1 METLPKNI
9 ITFIKKRLDE
19 RFVFILIVLFL
30 FLRLYKLEQTFVYGL
45 DEEYL
50 ALYAQTIL
58 KDFHII
64 WIGVSAANVGY
75 YLGPGLVY
83 LTAIF
88 LGIGKSNP
96 LVLGYA
102 ATGMSLLGFFALM
115 FVSKE
120 LFGKRAAFF
129 TSALYLF
136 SPFAIFYDHKYWPV
150 LLPFVCIML
159 YYSIVR
165 LYKNPRYIFA
175 ISFFIAAGYHLHLT
189 LWIFW
194 PIIFFALWQNRKKI
208 RWIHWIVSGGIFLAI
223 TSPLLVFDIIH
234 NFDNILMPLRLVQN
248 LSEGPTH
255 TNHLWLFVETSS
267 KMWIVKSATQ
277 NVILSIILAL
287 TTICAFVTAGF
298 SSKNKKSF
306 QLLSII
312 SLIFTAS
319 FIFYPGPMQ
328 EYYATF
334 LLPFW
339 ALATGIFLSRLH
351 KLTALILLSFF
362 IGVNTYSFL
371 YHQPTS
377 DYRNKIEIV
386 KRASAIVDG
395 EEYYLNFDEP
405 YHSFGGFRSLFA
417 LQGQT
422 PAQSTADGMFG
433 WLYGNEISSN
443 TPTRKVTIS
452 RNSHLDI
459 KPLIE
464 QFTVGKFTV
473 YIE

>member
-1 METLPKNI
+1 METLQKK
-9 ITFIKKRLDE
+9 TTHFIKNYK
-19 RFVFILIVLFL
+19 VFLVVLTAVILFL
-30 FLRLYKLEQTFVYGL
+30 FLRLHNLEKYFVYGL
-45 DEEYL
+45 DEEYM
-50 ALYAQTIL
+50 ALYARTIL

-83 LTAIF
+83 LTAFF
-88 LGIGKSNP
+88 LWIGKNDP
-96 LVLGYA
+96 LTLGYA
-102 ATGMSLLGFFALM
+102 ATFVSLAGFLTLM
-115 FVSKE
+115 FVSYQ
-120 LFGKRAAFF
+120 LFGKRVSFF
-129 TSALYLF
+129 TSLLYLF
-136 SPFAIFYDHKYWPV
+136 SPFALYYDHKYWP
-150 LLPFVCIML
+150 LLVPLVCIAL
-159 YYSIVR
+159 YFSIVKM
-165 LYKNPRYIFA
+165 YEDSKFIIA
-175 ISFFIAAGYHLHLT
+175 VSFFIATAYHLHLT

-208 RWIHWIVSGGIFLAI
+208 PLWYWLISGGIFLLI
-223 TSPLLVFDIIH
+223 TSPLLVFDVIH

-255 TNHLWLFVETSS
+255 TNHLWLFVTTIS

-328 EYYATF
+328 GYYATF

-339 ALATGIFLSRLH
+339 ALAAGIFFTRLP
-351 KLTALILLSFF
+351 KLLALFLISLI
-362 IGVNTYSFL
+362 IGLNTYSFFHL
-371 YHQPTS
+371 QTNS
-377 DYRNKIEIV
+377 DYRDKIEIV
-386 KRASAIVDG
+386 KKTSSILDG
-395 EEYYLNFDEP
+395 EGYYLDFDES
-405 YHSFGGFRSLFA
+405 YRSFGGFRSLFA

-443 TPTRKVTIS
+443 TPTRTVTIS
-452 RNSHLDI
+452 RNAHLDI

-464 QFTVGKFTV
+464 QFTVGEFTV